1 MKVYWNLQGVNV
13 RFRYRKDRMEVHTS
27 EIRSSKDHE
36 MQKVEQQVHL
46 QQCCSFWFVL
56 GELIF
61 LHWDGMFWRR

>member
-1 MKVYWNLQGVNV
+1 M
-13 RFRYRKDRMEVHTS
+13 KDRTEDHSS